1 MQTDLDE
8 SKYEKYKDPILEQ
21 ANWIK
26 EAIENLEKIKGI
38 SKIIISKK
46 DFFQVLGKIEDFEED
61 IFNSALKL
69 FLYKKGLIIKQ
80 DIDTY
85 TFQKVTFSIMV
96 RGIIEDVNKD
106 VLIVRIGDAKIWV
119 EHFSKWDYLPGD
131 WIEMKGRYRGTIIL
145 GDVDMQQFICEDIK
159 IIDIKDIAR

>member
-21 ANWIK
+21 TNWVK
-26 EAIENLEKIKGI
+26 EAIGNLEKIKGI

-46 DFFQVLGKIEDFEED
+46 DFFQALGKIEDFEED

-69 FLYKKGLIIKQ
+69 FLYKKGLIVEQ
-80 DIDTY
+80 DTDTY

-106 VLIVRIGDAKIWV
+106 VLIIRIGNAKIWV
-119 EHFSKWDYLPGD
+119 DHFPEWDYLPGD
-131 WIEMKGRYRGTIIL
+131 WVEMKGIYRGTIIL
-145 GDVDMQQFICEDIK
+145 GDIGMQQFICEDIK
-159 IIDIKDIAR
+159 IIDIKNIDR